1 MTITLLTVLP
11 LNYFM
16 FGPPKRQ
23 KYRQAQRSQTKTKG
37 RRQPTEEE
45 DGLAGN
51 LTLTATTV
59 PPLFAS
65 STAESTPT
73 TREAA
78 DRMKFEGSGLIGTPV
93 ESQAAG
99 AAVHRYV
106 SKESLLTIDDYI
118 PVVGV
123 EAAEPEDAEKEEEK
137 VKDVEEEE
145 EGDAGEQASKNKEQ
159 QRRKKQKQ
167 NERRRN
173 RNKNRNRKK
182 GQRQEQ
188 ADTGKSIPAEPAT

>member
-1 MTITLLTVLP
+1 
-11 LNYFM
+11 M
-16 FGPPKRQ
+16 FGPPNRQ
-23 KYRQAQRSQTKTKG
+23 KYRQAQRSQTKSKG
-37 RRQPTEEE
+37 RRQPTEVE

-65 STAESTPT
+65 STAGSTPT
-73 TREAA
+73 TREAL
-78 DRMKFEGSGLIGTPV
+78 DRMKFEGSGLVDTPV

-99 AAVHRYV
+99 SVHRYV

-118 PVVGV
+118 PVVGD
-123 EAAEPEDAEKEEEK
+123 EAGEPEDAEREEDKIE
-137 VKDVEEEE
+137 DVEEEP
-145 EGDAGEQASKNKEQ
+145 ASKNKEE

-173 RNKNRNRKK
+173 RNKNRNKKK

-188 ADTGKSIPAEPAT
+188 ANAGKSIPAEPAT